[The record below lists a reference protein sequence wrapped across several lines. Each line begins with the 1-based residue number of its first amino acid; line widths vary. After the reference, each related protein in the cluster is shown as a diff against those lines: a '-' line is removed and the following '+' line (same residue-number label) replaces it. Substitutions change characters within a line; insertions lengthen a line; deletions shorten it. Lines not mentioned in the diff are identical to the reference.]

1 MNANSE
7 LRPTIV
13 VSCDCPLAI
22 YFLDSTGLTIPKI
35 VEIYGRILTT
45 FAQHVRMQAQV
56 NEREK

>member
-13 VSCDCPLAI
+13 VSCDCPPAT
-22 YFLDSTGLTIPKI
+22 YFLDTGLNIPKI